1 MPENE
6 ALMEVLRLS
15 PEEWAALRLS
25 LQVAVVATLVVLP
38 LAIAIGYL
46 LARCDFIGKSAIETL
61 VYLPLVL
68 PPVVTGYLL
77 LIAFGRQGIIG
88 RWLTEWLGI
97 QLVFDWKGA
106 ALASAVMALP
116 LMVRTIR
123 LAIADVDVRFEQ
135 AARTLGLGPLETVL
149 RVTLPLARRGLS
161 AGAVLG
167 FARSMGE
174 FGATIMIAGN
184 IPGQTQTAPLYIYS
198 ELNAPGGFEQGLR
211 LVVVSVLVSAAA
223 LALSERLERG
233 SRPRNNLARGA

>member
-1 MPENE
+1 
-6 ALMEVLRLS
+6 MELWHLS
-15 PEEWAALRLS
+15 AEEWTALGLS
-25 LQVAVVATLVVLP
+25 LQVAVVATLAGLP

-46 LARCDFIGKSAIETL
+46 LARHDFVGKSAVETI

-77 LIAFGRQGIIG
+77 LVAFGQRGVLG
-88 RWLTEWLGI
+88 RWLAAWFGVR
-97 QLVFDWKGA
+97 LVFDWKGA

-123 LAIADVDVRFEQ
+123 LAIAEVDVRLEQ
-135 AARTLGLGPLETVL
+135 AARTLGAGPLETL
-149 RVTLPLARRGLS
+149 RRVTLPLARRGLI

-184 IPGQTQTAPLYIYS
+184 IPGETQTAPLYIY
-198 ELNAPGGFEQGLR
+198 NAMNVPGGIEQSMR

-223 LALSERLERG
+223 LAVSERLER
-233 SRPRNNLARGA
+233 SRALRRPVASRVKPL

>member
-1 MPENE
+1 
-6 ALMEVLRLS
+6 MEVLRLS

>member
-1 MPENE
+1 
-6 ALMEVLRLS
+6 MEVLRLS
-15 PEEWAALRLS
+15 TEEWAALGLS

-46 LARCDFIGKSAIETL
+46 LARCDFIGKSAIETV

-77 LIAFGRQGIIG
+77 LIAFGRQGVIG
-88 RWLTEWLGI
+88 HWLTGWLGI

-116 LMVRTIR
+116 LMVRAIR
-123 LAIADVDVRFEQ
+123 LAITEVDVRFEQ

-149 RVTLPLARRGLS
+149 RVTLPLARRGLI

-198 ELNAPGGFEQGLR
+198 ELNVPGGFEQGLR

-233 SRPRNNLARGA
+233 SRPRNNLARGV

>member
-61 VYLPLVL
+61 VYLPLVM